1 MGDEQQKLT
10 KAKKRPK
17 SAHEKLAEAAPPRP
31 RTKYS
36 FKPVIGIPPVA
47 PALEDAEIPPVNE
60 HSSFSEQP
68 SQMSAH
74 EHSSPSEQTM
84 SKENEQP
91 LSKDN
96 EQGSSSESAFFT
108 EETVKSFLVNQNI
121 TKRFL
126 EVFAFVDHIATNHPG
141 VRVGKVVYETF
152 IKGSAYITT
161 RRALEFWEKHLAIKG
176 NSSTKGTIWTV
187 DPVFSRVMHEMFK
200 LPKFPPYDPKD
211 FLSGDKF
218 SRRKALGELRNEQ
231 SFSDSLD
238 RKNIKTLSISFEITD
253 KDLEECWPNFYNA
266 GFRVSHYRQI
276 EQAFKAQALSLE
288 NIPMFI
294 RFIEFELANGLCKD
308 ANGKDIEKPVN
319 YFLVSMKKGM
329 YRAPANYEDPRVYA
343 EKMRLKELRDNMERE
358 CEIKFLEDQEKVSKM
373 REMVERVQEELAQT
387 GPASVNFE
395 LARECCF
402 GFAYNQVQQNGNAE
416 WKGRQIG
423 ILLRNA
429 YTKGLITIEEVNG
442 MPVLKQLKEF
452 PKAQNDRPLVRG

>member
-10 KAKKRPK
+10 KGKKKPM
-17 SAHEKLAEAAPPRP
+17 SAQERLAAAAPPRP
-31 RTKYS
+31 KTRYS
-36 FKPVIGIPPVA
+36 FKPVAGIPPVA
-47 PALEDAEIPPVNE
+47 PALEDAEIPPANE
-60 HSSFSEQP
+60 HSSFSEQAP
-68 SQMSAH
+68 QMSAH

-84 SKENEQP
+84 SKEYEHP

-108 EETVKSFLVNQNI
+108 EESVKSFLVNQNI

-126 EVFAFVDHIATNHPG
+126 EVFAFVDHIANNHPG
-141 VRVGKVVYETF
+141 VRVGKVVYQTF

-161 RRALEFWEKHLAIKG
+161 RRALDFWEKHLAIKG
-176 NSSTKGTIWTV
+176 ESSTKGTIWTV

-238 RKNIKTLSISFEITD
+238 RKNINTLSISFEITD

-276 EQAFKAQALSLE
+276 EQAFKAQGLSLE

-329 YRAPANYEDPRVYA
+329 YRAPGNYEDPRVYA
-343 EKMRLKELRDNMERE
+343 EKMRLKELRDNLERE
-358 CEIKFLEDQEKVSKM
+358 CEIKFLEDQEKVKKM
-373 REMVERVQEELAQT
+373 REMVERLQDELAKN
-387 GPASVNFE
+387 GPASDNFE
-395 LARECCF
+395 LARLCCI
-402 GFAYNQVQQNGNAE
+402 GYAYDQVQQKGNAE
-416 WKGRQIG
+416 WKGMHIG
-423 ILLRNA
+423 VALRSA
-429 YTKGLITIEEVNG
+429 YTKGLITIEEING
-442 MPVLKQLKEF
+442 TPVLKQLKEF
-452 PKAQNDRPLVRG
+452 PQATPNMPPVRA